1 MFLRT
6 LKKASCCPATNY
18 KAAGIEGSVCNSVF
32 VKFSWTLES
41 EGIFK
46 WLQFLMVP

>member
-6 LKKASCCPATNY
+6 LKKASYCPGTSY
-18 KAAGIEGSVCNSVF
+18 KAAGIEGSVL

-41 EGIFK
+41 EHIVK
-46 WLQFLMVP
+46 RLQFLMVP